1 MTKNKNISVNP
12 AKGISIIIK
21 NEFPSQLPIKPKK
34 KRKYKRKTNLDLLKM
49 PTMPSYIPAGDVSY
63 IKPQYA
69 ATSLNRNMMFP
80 GVPQSLPP
88 PPIYPQLTAPPVLP
102 QIQAPPVNF
111 NLDGS
116 FSKMLENM
124 MMPREYG
131 YKSQSYV
138 SDNIDE
144 DIMDSLP
151 PEQQDKYIEQKIA
164 PQIEEQLK
172 DIKFENDD
180 EKIKVRK
187 EVINI
192 KASKALGTRHANKL
206 TAYDERYNDNDY
218 YKQNYIS
225 RLQEILNEDSIKT
238 RAGLKQISIE
248 NKEKAKE
255 LLKAIGI
262 KTAIKVVV
270 PEYVP
275 PVAQVAPLG
284 TPPRPKPLAQVVQPT
299 EEKPK
304 PPPASSA
311 AAG

>member
-21 NEFPSQLPIKPKK
+21 NEFPPQLPIKPKK

-69 ATSLNRNMMFP
+69 NTSLNRNMMFP

-131 YKSQSYV
+131 YKS
-138 SDNIDE
+138 
-144 DIMDSLP
+144 
-151 PEQQDKYIEQKIA
+151 
-164 PQIEEQLK
+164 
-172 DIKFENDD
+172 
-180 EKIKVRK
+180 
-187 EVINI
+187 
-192 KASKALGTRHANKL
+192 
-206 TAYDERYNDNDY
+206 
-218 YKQNYIS
+218 
-225 RLQEILNEDSIKT
+225 
-238 RAGLKQISIE
+238 
-248 NKEKAKE
+248 
-255 LLKAIGI
+255 
-262 KTAIKVVV
+262 
-270 PEYVP
+270 
-275 PVAQVAPLG
+275 
-284 TPPRPKPLAQVVQPT
+284 
-299 EEKPK
+299 
-304 PPPASSA
+304 
-311 AAG
+311 